1 MLFLLGL
8 LTWLGA
14 ALLYL
19 SDRQQRALAVP
30 LPAAARLAG
39 AVLAGGAL
47 IGWGV
52 RLGVGVGLFTG
63 VWLFALGA
71 ILVPLTVGHLVDR
84 CRPVGRRGR
93 AGD

>member
-1 MLFLLGL
+1 MLLLLGL

-19 SDRQQRALAVP
+19 SDHQQRALAVS

-39 AVLAGGAL
+39 VVLVAGAL
-47 IGWGV
+47 IGWV
-52 RLGVGVGLFTG
+52 ARLGVGIGLFTG
-63 VWLFALGA
+63 FWLFALGA
-71 ILVPLTVGHLVDR
+71 ILVPLAVGHLVDSG
-84 CRPVGRRGR
+84 RPAGRRGR